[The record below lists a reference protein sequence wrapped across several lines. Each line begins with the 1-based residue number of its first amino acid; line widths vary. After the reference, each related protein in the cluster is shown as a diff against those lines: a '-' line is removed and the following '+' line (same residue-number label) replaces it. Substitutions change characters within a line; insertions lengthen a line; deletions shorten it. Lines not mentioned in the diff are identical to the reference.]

1 MKQDLPKG
9 HTGIQAKRHFDGD
22 RMVIETAP
30 NKRYVFLDRRIG
42 ITWPSQYSPGYYAI
56 YGLLD
61 ERETPVVMLSERK
74 TDDTI
79 AKMVAGLYAAAM
91 AYRCSLIYAD
101 MSDEYGLPYKEV
113 ALYSRKLRHD
123 APRIIDSS
131 DWGSIARGIPI
142 MEQLNNREALVIP
155 AGTVI
160 ISEYESLRP
169 DAVLVN
175 DRVQPHQRFP
185 AVNALAQCVC
195 GWEIFPYR
203 KRRHRESIWASGEGY

>member
-42 ITWPSQYSPGYYAI
+42 ITWPSQYNPGYYAI

-91 AYRCSLIYAD
+91 AYRCSSIYAD

-123 APRIIDSS
+123 APGSS
-131 DWGSIARGIPI
+131 THPTGAQSHVASRSWSSSTTGRLSSSR
-142 MEQLNNREALVIP
+142 P
-155 AGTVI
+155 A
-160 ISEYESLRP
+160 P
-169 DAVLVN
+169 
-175 DRVQPHQRFP
+175 
-185 AVNALAQCVC
+185 
-195 GWEIFPYR
+195 
-203 KRRHRESIWASGEGY
+203 